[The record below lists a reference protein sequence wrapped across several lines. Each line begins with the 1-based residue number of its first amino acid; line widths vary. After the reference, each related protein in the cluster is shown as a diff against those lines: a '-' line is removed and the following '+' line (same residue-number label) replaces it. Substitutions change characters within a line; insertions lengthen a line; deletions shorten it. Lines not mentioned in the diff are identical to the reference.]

1 MLSFYDFINEEDS
14 EKTKVQK
21 IKLDLAKKFDE
32 ISISKG
38 EKKPDDLNSEIKSI
52 DKQAALYM
60 EISNM
65 MKLLSVEIKKAGTTK
80 KSTNIY

>member
-32 ISISKG
+32 ISIAKG